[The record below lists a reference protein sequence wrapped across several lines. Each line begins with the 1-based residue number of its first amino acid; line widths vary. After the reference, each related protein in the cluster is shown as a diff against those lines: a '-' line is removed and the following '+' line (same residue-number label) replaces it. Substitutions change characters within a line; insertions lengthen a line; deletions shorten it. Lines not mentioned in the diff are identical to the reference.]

1 MLGCVN
7 RIYTPKY
14 CILTIWLQYFVFL
27 EWPLSILLSLLPACL
42 SSLTSFFLFL
52 WLTEGLFFWD
62 FPFPSTHTSICM
74 SSLESRSM
82 LLQALP
88 VMCFQTRDPKVVAIL
103 CQRMLFY
110 FHINLLFSVLLL
122 IWVFTLAS
130 FQAFYYQTLGL
141 SMYII
146 LQVKTFI
153 PFQLV
158 SVPWGEIRTSQEI
171 ISHYIF
177 IAYRV
182 HTLNARLS
190 PGLCE

>member
-1 MLGCVN
+1 MA
-7 RIYTPKY
+7 
-14 CILTIWLQYFVFL
+14 TIFCFSGMASLYITISAPCL
-27 EWPLSILLSLLPACL
+27 PLLPD
-42 SSLTSFFLFL
+42 FFLSFPVIDRG
-52 WLTEGLFFWD
+52 TIFWN
-62 FPFPSTHTSICM
+62 FPFPSTHTGICM

-88 VMCFQTRDPKVVAIL
+88 VMCLQTSDPKVVAIL

-130 FQAFYYQTLGL
+130 FKAFYYQTPGL

-153 PFQLV
+153 SFQLV

-190 PGLCE
+190 PGLHK